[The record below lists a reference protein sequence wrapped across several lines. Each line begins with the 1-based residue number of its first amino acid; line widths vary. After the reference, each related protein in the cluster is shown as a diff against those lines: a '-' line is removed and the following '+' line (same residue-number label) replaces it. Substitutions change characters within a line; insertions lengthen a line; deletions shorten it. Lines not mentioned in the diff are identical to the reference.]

1 MKKNLI
7 ILLSFFFFQSN
18 LSQTNQDISDA
29 AMSIIDSD
37 IIYNGD
43 WVTIP
48 YPNGDVPP
56 TIGVCTDVIIRAL
69 RKISIDLQKEIHE
82 DMKENFAEYPNNWG
96 LTKPYSSMDHRRVW
110 NQMKYF
116 ERQGKSLNI
125 TIDAENYKPGDIVAY
140 DLGGGTTH
148 IAIVVDVK
156 SDDGERYQIVHNIG
170 GGQVMEDTLFSYHKI
185 IGHYRL
191 F

>member
-1 MKKNLI
+1 MKKLFLLLFFSLFINL
-7 ILLSFFFFQSN
+7 N

-29 AMSIIDSD
+29 AISIIDSN

-56 TIGVCTDVIIRAL
+56 TIGVCTDVIIRTL
-69 RKISIDLQKEIHE
+69 REIGIDLQKEIHE

-125 TIDAENYKPGDIVAY
+125 TTDAENYKPGDIVAY
-140 DLGGGTTH
+140 DLGGGKTH

-156 SDDGERYQIVHNIG
+156 SDDGERFQIVHNIG
-170 GGQVMEDTLFSYHKI
+170 RGQVMEDKLFSYHKI

>member
-1 MKKNLI
+1 MKKYLI
-7 ILLSFFFFQSN
+7 ILLSFFFLQIN
-18 LSQTNQDISDA
+18 SQINQDISDA
-29 AMSIIDSD
+29 ALSIINPEIEYISE
-37 IIYNGD
+37 YVSLN
-43 WVTIP
+43 
-48 YPNGDVPP
+48 YPNGDVDPQK
-56 TIGVCTDVIIRAL
+56 GVCTDVIVRAL
-69 RKISIDLQKEIHE
+69 REIGINLQKEIHE
-82 DMKENFAEYPNNWG
+82 DMKDNFSYYPQLWG
-96 LTKPYSSMDHRRVW
+96 HSGADKNIDHRRVP

-125 TIDAENYKPGDIVAY
+125 TTNEENYKPGDIVAY

-170 GGQVMEDTLFSYHKI
+170 RGQVMEDTLFSYHKI
-185 IGHYRL
+185 IGHYRI